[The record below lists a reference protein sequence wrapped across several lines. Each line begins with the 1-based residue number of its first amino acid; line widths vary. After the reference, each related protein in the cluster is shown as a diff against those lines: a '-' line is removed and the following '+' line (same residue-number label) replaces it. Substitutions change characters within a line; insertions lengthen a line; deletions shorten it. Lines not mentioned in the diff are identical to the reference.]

1 MTRGV
6 RWYLVGS
13 LVLVTLAGCT
23 PSWMEEREPW
33 RREAEMACLK
43 TGTVKESPS
52 VALLG
57 PINGP
62 GMCGA
67 DFPLKVA
74 ALGESQSALGYWDDS
89 VRPPGMVPQAGPAYP
104 QQPRPPAPTYRG
116 PPQYPP
122 NTPFTVNPAYPADT
136 RLPPNPDYRPGAAY
150 EPSSPYPGATQ
161 YPRPEPYSYPAPP
174 AAERYSPPARYPSN
188 GPVSL
193 TPPGVEPPDSD
204 REGSYQAPL
213 PRYGAPR
220 TSPAYDSGPPRRY
233 PSPANADEPP
243 YGSEPRE
250 RGAPFSPR
258 YRGSQEVVPLSPS
271 RERQMAAIAT
281 TASVTPAATLACPIV
296 STLDRWITEAVQPA
310 AQKWFGQPVVEIK
323 QISAYSCRGMNG
335 TPGAHISEHAF
346 GNALDI
352 SAFVFADGHKITVK
366 DGWRG
371 VPEDQGF
378 LRDVQAAACELFT
391 TVLAPGSNV
400 YHYDHIHVDLMRRAS
415 GRRICQPGAVSGDE
429 VAARARGRYANS
441 RGEQI
446 TGSLPSHGTPR
457 RASRYA
463 LPTAYGDEDDR
474 SLPHAVPG
482 ED

>member
-1 MTRGV
+1 MNILQWMLIVAVLCFFFNDTATTEI
-6 RWYLVGS
+6 YTLS
-13 LVLVTLAGCT
+13 LHD
-23 PSWMEEREPW
+23 
-33 RREAEMACLK
+33 
-43 TGTVKESPS
+43 
-52 VALLG
+52 AL
-57 PINGP
+57 PI
-62 GMCGA
+62 
-67 DFPLKVA
+67 
-74 ALGESQSALGYWDDS
+74 
-89 VRPPGMVPQAGPAYP
+89 
-104 QQPRPPAPTYRG
+104 
-116 PPQYPP
+116 
-122 NTPFTVNPAYPADT
+122 
-136 RLPPNPDYRPGAAY
+136 
-150 EPSSPYPGATQ
+150 
-161 YPRPEPYSYPAPP
+161 
-174 AAERYSPPARYPSN
+174 
-188 GPVSL
+188 SL
-193 TPPGVEPPDSD
+193 TPPGLEPPDSD
-204 REGSYQAPL
+204 REGSYQSPL

-258 YRGSQEVVPLSPS
+258 YRGSQEIVPLSPS

-352 SAFVFADGHKITVK
+352 SAFIFADGHKITVK

-400 YHYDHIHVDLMRRAS
+400 YHYNHIHVDLMRRAS
-415 GRRICQPGAVSGDE
+415 GRRICQPGAVPGDV
-429 VAARARGRYANS
+429 VASRARTRYAG
-441 RGEQI
+441 RD
-446 TGSLPSHGTPR
+446 TGVTGAIGPR
-457 RASRYA
+457 R
-463 LPTAYGDEDDR
+463 GDDGRHGSSHSSYDNDDR
-474 SLPHAVPG
+474 GLP
-482 ED
+482 